1 MFLYIVVSV
10 SIFLSLMFFN
20 IGWRHNRDV
29 PLTNW
34 PIMGMLLGVLQNLSN
49 IHDYTILVLKHHGGT
64 LMFEGPWFTNMNC
77 ILTADPMNVH
87 HITSKNFS
95 NYGKGSHLREIFDY
109 FGEGI
114 INSDNLHAWK
124 LERSILHSVLQRET
138 FNTFLR
144 KTILKKLENDLIP
157 FLDHTS
163 EIGTEVDLQF
173 DLRRF
178 TFDIVCSCFLGCDPQ
193 SLPNK
198 ITQLSHPA
206 YERATV
212 VMEEVLFHRHITPR
226 WLWKLQEWLQIGQE
240 KKFKEAREI
249 FDKFLYECIASK
261 REEKNRC
268 KSTKEVEDTH
278 HDLLGVLM
286 EEGAQKGRVIDD
298 KYLRDTAVTFFAAG
312 SGTISASLSWFFWL
326 VSTHPYVETKILEE
340 IKDNCIDQDGSWI
353 ASGVEEFGKLVYL
366 HGAICEALR
375 LFPTVPYDH
384 KCAIKSDT
392 LPSGHH
398 VSPNTMILYSLYAMG
413 RMEQIWGHDCMEFK
427 PERWISESGDI
438 VQIPSHKFI
447 AFNAGPRSCL
457 GKDIAFIE
465 MKMVA
470 VAVLWRFQMQVVDCH
485 PITPRVFVL
494 LTIEQG
500 LKVKVTKRCT

>member
-1 MFLYIVVSV
+1 MLLYIGVFVPIILSF
-10 SIFLSLMFFN
+10 IFYQISR
-20 IGWRHNRDV
+20 RHKRNM
-29 PLTNW
+29 PFTKL
-34 PIMGMLLGVLQNLSN
+34 PIIGMLHDLLLNLSN
-49 IHDYTILVLKHHGGT
+49 IHDYAILVLKHYGGT
-64 LMFEGPWFTNMNC
+64 LMFEGPWFTNMNF

-87 HITSKNFS
+87 HITTKNFS
-95 NYGKGSHLREIFDY
+95 NYGKGSNFGEIFEF
-109 FGEGI
+109 FGGGI

-124 LERSILHSVLQRET
+124 QERSILHSLFQRQ
-138 FNTFLR
+138 NLKIFLR
-144 KTILKKLENDLIP
+144 KTIQKKLENDLIP

-163 EIGTEVDLQF
+163 EVGTEVDLQF
-173 DLRRF
+173 ALRRF
-178 TFDIVCSCFLGCDPQ
+178 TFDIACSCFLGYDPH

-198 ITQLSHPA
+198 NTKLSQPA
-206 YERATV
+206 YERASV
-212 VMEEVLFHRHITPR
+212 VIEESLFHRHITPR
-226 WLWKLQEWLQIGQE
+226 FLWKLQEWLQIGQE
-240 KKFKEAREI
+240 KKHTEAKEI
-249 FDKFLYECIASK
+249 FDKFLYECVAAK

-268 KSTKEVEDTH
+268 NSTKEVHESD

-286 EEGAQKGRVIDD
+286 EEGAQKGRIMDN
-298 KYLRDTAVTFFAAG
+298 KYLRDTAFTFVSAG

-326 VSTHPYVETKILEE
+326 VSTHPHVEAKILEE

-438 VQIPSHKFI
+438 IHVPSHKFI

-457 GKDIAFIE
+457 GKDITFTE
-465 MKMVA
+465 MKMLA
-470 VAVLWRFQMQVVDCH
+470 VAILWRFQMKVVDGH
-485 PITPRVFVL
+485 PITPRVSVV

-500 LKVKVTKRCT
+500 LKVMVTKRCT

>member
-1 MFLYIVVSV
+1 MFLYIIVSV
-10 SIFLSLMFFN
+10 STILYFMFFQ
-20 IGWRHNRDV
+20 ISWTHSRDI

-34 PIMGMLLGVLQNLSN
+34 PIIGMLPGVLQNLSN
-49 IHDYTILVLKHHGGT
+49 IHNYTILVLKHFGGT

-95 NYGKGSHLREIFDY
+95 NYGKGSNLREIFDY

-114 INSDNLHAWK
+114 INTDNLHAWK
-124 LERSILHSVLQRET
+124 LERSILHSLLQRET
-138 FNTFLR
+138 FKIFLR
-144 KTILKKLENDLIP
+144 KTIQKKLENDLIP
-157 FLDHTS
+157 FLNHTS
-163 EIGTEVDLQF
+163 EVGTEVDLQF
-173 DLRRF
+173 ALRRF
-178 TFDIVCSCFLGCDPQ
+178 TFDIVSSSFIGFDPQ

-198 ITQLSHPA
+198 VTKLSHPA

-226 WLWKLQEWLQIGQE
+226 WLWKLQKWLQIGQE
-240 KKFKEAREI
+240 KKFKEAVEI

-261 REEKNRC
+261 HEGQNRPKEE
-268 KSTKEVEDTH
+268 EDT
-278 HDLLGVLM
+278 DFLRLLM
-286 EEGAQKGRVIDD
+286 EEGAQKGRIVDD

-326 VSTHPYVETKILEE
+326 VSTHPHVEAKILEE
-340 IKDNCIDQDGSWI
+340 IKDNCINQDGTWI
-353 ASGVEEFGKLVYL
+353 ASSVEEFGKLVYL

-375 LFPTVPYDH
+375 LFPTVPYEH

-398 VSPNTMILYSLYAMG
+398 VGPSTMIIYSLYAMG

-427 PERWISESGDI
+427 PERWISERGDI
-438 VQIPSHKFI
+438 IHIPSHKFI

-457 GKDIAFIE
+457 GKDIAFTE

-470 VAVLWRFQMQVVDCH
+470 AAILWRFQMQVVDGH
-485 PITPRVFVL
+485 PITPRVSVL
-494 LTIEQG
+494 LTIEEG
-500 LKVKVTKRCT
+500 LKVKITKRCTL